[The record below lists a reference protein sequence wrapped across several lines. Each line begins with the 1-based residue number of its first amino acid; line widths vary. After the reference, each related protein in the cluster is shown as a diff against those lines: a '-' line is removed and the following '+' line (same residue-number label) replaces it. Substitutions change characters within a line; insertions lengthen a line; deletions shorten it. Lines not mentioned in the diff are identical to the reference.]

1 LKRVRVL
8 QLTSSFPRWDGDVSG
23 LFIRDVATT
32 LADAGLDV
40 HVVAPHDA
48 GAARREQL
56 GPLQVHR
63 FRYAP
68 DSLETLAHRGG
79 LLAAV
84 RSRWRL
90 PLVPMFMAAY
100 LGASWREARR
110 VRPDVIHAH
119 WWFPGGL
126 VGVLVGRLTG
136 IPVVVTLHG
145 SDVHIAETFLGPVAR
160 WVLGRATVVGAVS
173 EALRAEAVE
182 RFRLDPDRCAVLRM
196 PLVMPDRPAGVAP
209 PAPPP
214 PLRLVAIGRMAPEKG
229 FDVLVDAL
237 EGLDAELDVFGTGT
251 EVLTGGRV
259 RGHGAR
265 PRAEIAEAL
274 VRAHALVV
282 PSRREGLGMVA
293 LEALSVGTPV
303 VASGVGGLVET
314 VEDGVDGVL
323 VAPDDPAALRDAL
336 RRLPLP
342 APGAAAVR
350 WHRPDE
356 VATRHRSAYEQALSA
371 PRR

>member
-1 LKRVRVL
+1 LNRVRVL

-48 GAARREQL
+48 GAARREVL
-56 GPLQVHR
+56 GPLQVRR

-100 LGASWREARR
+100 LGVSWREARR
-110 VRPDVIHAH
+110 LRPDVIHAH

-160 WVLGRATVVGAVS
+160 WVLGQATVVGAVS
-173 EALRAEAVE
+173 EALRADAVK
-182 RFRLDPDRCAVLRM
+182 RFDLDPDRCAVLRM
-196 PLVMPDRPAGVAP
+196 PLAMPARPEGEAP
-209 PAPPP
+209 PAP

-229 FDVLVDAL
+229 FDVLVDAM

-265 PRAEIAEAL
+265 SRTEIAEAL

-282 PSRREGLGMVA
+282 PSRREGLGIVA

-336 RRLPLP
+336 RLLPLP
-342 APGAAAVR
+342 APGGAAVDR
-350 WHRPDE
+350 HRPDE
-356 VATRHRSAYEQALSA
+356 VAARHRSAYEQALSA